1 MLCLVDLFVLYA
13 ALLVNG
19 SCFKKE
25 KLASNRVLSFGMWP
39 NMEYSQKRKG
49 FMTLN
54 KGF

>member
-1 MLCLVDLFVLYA
+1 MGLFILHA

-25 KLASNRVLSFGMWP
+25 KLVGNKVLSFRMRP

-49 FMTLN
+49 FMTLS